1 MQYAIAYAL
10 SSAAGLRAIFALA
23 VASLAVH
30 AGWFHPP
37 ANLAWLDAWPVT
49 IALLVLAALEL
60 LADKVPLLDHSLHVA
75 QTVLKPAIAAIL
87 VAGALHG
94 LPAPALVSLVVLGA
108 LNAFGIHAAAASGR
122 GVSTTFTGGFGNPI
136 VSLFEDMAALAISVL
151 AFLTPWLA
159 AILALVVGAI
169 AVRVLVGVRRTL
181 FAKARANVGD

>member
-23 VASLAVH
+23 VVSLAIH

-49 IALLVLAALEL
+49 IALLALAVLESV
-60 LADKVPLLDHSLHVA
+60 ADKVPLLDHSLHVA

-87 VAGALHG
+87 VAGTLHG
-94 LPAPALVSLVVLGA
+94 LPAAALVSLVVLGA
-108 LNAFGIHAAAASGR
+108 LNALGIHAAAASGR
-122 GVSTTFTGGFGNPI
+122 GLSTVVTGGFGNPI
-136 VSLFEDMAALAISVL
+136 VSLLEDIGALGLSVTAFLAPWLGVVL
-151 AFLTPWLA
+151 AVL
-159 AILALVVGAI
+159 VGAI

-181 FAKARANVGD
+181 FAKAGTNVGD